1 MAISHTTVLNDKK
14 CYIAINHTTVLND
27 KKWYMAISRTTV
39 LDGKKWYMAISHTT
53 VLNDK
58 KLYMTP
64 EAYVAYYQRYLLKSF
79 QVLALF
85 AKSSIIRA

>member
-1 MAISHTTVLNDKK
+1 MAISH
-14 CYIAINHTTVLND
+14 
-27 KKWYMAISRTTV
+27 TTV

-79 QVLALF
+79 
-85 AKSSIIRA
+85 

>member
-1 MAISHTTVLNDKK
+1 MAISH
-14 CYIAINHTTVLND
+14 
-27 KKWYMAISRTTV
+27 TTV

-64 EAYVAYYQRYLLKSF
+64 EAYVAYYQIYLLKSF
-79 QVLALF
+79 
-85 AKSSIIRA
+85 